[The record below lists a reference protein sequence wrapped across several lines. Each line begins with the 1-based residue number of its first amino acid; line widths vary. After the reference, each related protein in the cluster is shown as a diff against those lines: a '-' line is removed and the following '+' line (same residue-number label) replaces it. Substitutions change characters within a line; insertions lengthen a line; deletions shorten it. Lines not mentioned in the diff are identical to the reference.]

1 MSSAADEGQPV
12 RHPRTGSQPTPSCP
26 QSRCSLLFLSDVWSL
41 HQDAPNCCLVSM
53 FLGWLCGSS
62 VSFLN
67 CRKKNLHAAVQLKL
81 VLFENHC
88 VITYITYT
96 IHYVIMVLIYPS
108 IRTVQSSGGK
118 IHSQG
123 LDGLGQQWF

>member
-1 MSSAADEGQPV
+1 MRVSLCVTHEPAVSPPLLALSPGARFSSLAMSGLCI
-12 RHPRTGSQPTPSCP
+12 RM
-26 QSRCSLLFLSDVWSL
+26 
-41 HQDAPNCCLVSM
+41 HQTVAM

-67 CRKKNLHAAVQLKL
+67 CRKKNLHAAVQLKP
-81 VLFENHC
+81 VLSENHC